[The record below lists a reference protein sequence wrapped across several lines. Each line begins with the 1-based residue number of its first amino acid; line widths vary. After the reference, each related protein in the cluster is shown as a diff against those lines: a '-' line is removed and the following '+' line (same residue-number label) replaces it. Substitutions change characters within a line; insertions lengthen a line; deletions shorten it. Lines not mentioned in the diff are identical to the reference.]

1 MTGAQ
6 IDLLL
11 DQAEASGAI
20 TVPSGWR
27 TAEGKLDTAMLLATL
42 ANTTEIIS
50 LREGRT
56 HEVRPNESLAGIA
69 YYYYGDPSA
78 LDDIF
83 WANRDKLKNP
93 DSVSAGLTLY
103 IPVL

>member
-1 MTGAQ
+1 MTGVQ
-6 IDLLL
+6 IDLILN
-11 DQAEASGAI
+11 QAKTSGAI
-20 TVPSGWR
+20 TVPSGWSI
-27 TAEGKLDTAMLLATL
+27 AEGKMDTAMLLATL
-42 ANTTEIIS
+42 AHIAEIIS

-56 HEVRPNESLAGIA
+56 HEGRPNESLAGIA

-78 LDDIF
+78 LEGHF